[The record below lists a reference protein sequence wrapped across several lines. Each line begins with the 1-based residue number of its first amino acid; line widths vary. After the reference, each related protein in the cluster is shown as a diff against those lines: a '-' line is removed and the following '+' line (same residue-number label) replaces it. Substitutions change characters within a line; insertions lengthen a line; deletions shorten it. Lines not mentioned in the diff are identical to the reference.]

1 MSIWVGVDVSPDA
14 DLSLSYIVITE
25 FFSLDGSLQ
34 QPQKISYDSSH
45 VENWDTGDHETTE

>member
-1 MSIWVGVDVSPDA
+1 MSNKIYGIFKKKN
-14 DLSLSYIVITE
+14 YE
-25 FFSLDGSLQ
+25 FSSLDGSLQ